1 MAMTQRNRIDA
12 TTRKRGRPSQGVRD
26 SVLAATRALIQE
38 QGITGL
44 TTRAVADRANASEA
58 SIHYHFGSKEALVE
72 AAILEALA
80 PLRAR
85 GVESEEAEDLTAE
98 ERLLRTTTLLERVY
112 NDLVPLLA
120 AVQADQSLR
129 QKIAPQLSA
138 DDLGPHRAIA
148 RIARVIGRDDT
159 VGDPEALAL
168 LIVGACFLRSWNRH
182 MSTHR
187 QRDLPSLRR
196 AIAVLAG
203 ER

>member
-1 MAMTQRNRIDA
+1 M
-12 TTRKRGRPSQGVRD
+12 
-26 SVLAATRALIQE
+26 LAATSALIQE

-85 GVESEEAEDLTAE
+85 GVEPEDGKGLTTE
-98 ERLLRTTTLLERVY
+98 QRLLRATTLLERVY
-112 NDLVPLLA
+112 DDLVPLLA

-129 QKIAPQLSA
+129 QAIAPQLSA

-148 RIARVIGRDDT
+148 RVARDIARDSEAA
-159 VGDPEALAL
+159 DPEALAL

-187 QRDLPSLRR
+187 RRDLPSLRR
-196 AIAVLAG
+196 AVAALVG